1 VSIIYKKTYI
11 YVKFLCCVEE
21 YDENALLIIT
31 VLFEY
36 CFLWRQT
43 GILICLYM
51 F

>member
-31 VLFEY
+31 VSFEY
-36 CFLWRQT
+36 IVFCSVKHAL
-43 GILICLYM
+43 
-51 F
+51 